1 MPVPNHVVFLLFR
14 THDDVIIMETSQ
26 LHWTDTHCHLYVQ
39 EFDEDREAMVTRA
52 LSAGVDRLMLPN
64 IDVESIPGMWSLVN
78 KYPEHCFP
86 MMGLHPCSVKENFED
101 ILAMMDGELKSRAYV
116 GVGETGI
123 DLYWDTTFKKEQIIA
138 FETQI
143 SWARAMDL
151 PVIIHSRES
160 LDLTIE
166 VIANQQDGRLKGI
179 FHCFSGEVEHV
190 RKIERL
196 GFKVG
201 IGGVVTYKKAGL
213 AELLPHIP
221 LTMMVLETDAPYLTP
236 VPKRGKRNEP
246 AYIPLVAAR
255 MSEVLGISLLELSR
269 LTSENAASV
278 FGKKD

>member
-39 EFDEDREAMVTRA
+39 EFDDDREAMVSRA

-64 IDVESIPGMWSLVN
+64 IDVESISGMWSLVD

-86 MMGLHPCSVKENFED
+86 MMGLHPCSVKDNYKD
-101 ILAMMDGELKSRAYV
+101 ILAMLEVELRSRTYV

-143 SWARAMDL
+143 AWARAMDI

-166 VIANQQDGRLKGI
+166 IISNQQDGHLKGI
-179 FHCFSGEVEHV
+179 FHCFSGEVEQV
-190 RKIERL
+190 QKIERL

-236 VPKRGKRNEP
+236 VPHRGKRNES

-255 MSEVLGISLLELSR
+255 VSEVLGISLPELAR
-269 LTSENAASV
+269 VTSENATSL

>member
-1 MPVPNHVVFLLFR
+1 
-14 THDDVIIMETSQ
+14 METSQ

-101 ILAMMDGELKSRAYV
+101 ILARMEVELKSGAYA

-179 FHCFSGEVEHV
+179 FHCFSGEVEQV

-221 LTMMVLETDAPYLTP
+221 LTMMVLETDSPYLAP
-236 VPKRGKRNEP
+236 VPNRGKRNEP

-255 MSEVLGISLLELSR
+255 MSEVLGISLLDLSR
-269 LTSENAASV
+269 VTSENAASV